1 MKHAVIYIP
10 GLGDAR
16 VSGQLL
22 AIKTWNLYGVHAELF
37 QKNWIDGERFEPK
50 FLRLLSRID
59 ELVEQGYAVSIVAVS
74 AGASAAIN
82 AYAARP
88 DTIHSVVC
96 IAGEINGRDR
106 MHPSVYR
113 KNPAFRDSMHMIEA
127 SLTRITPAMRRRI
140 LSRRGVLDI
149 SVTANDS
156 ILPGAINQVVP
167 TMGHIIT
174 IATQILFGA
183 PSFIQFIKHLPAR
196 NVDPI

>member
-16 VSGQLL
+16 IGGQLL
-22 AIKTWNLYGVHAELF
+22 AVKTWHWYGVHAELF

-50 FLRLLSRID
+50 FLRLLHRID
-59 ELVEQGYAVSIVAVS
+59 ELAEQGYAVSIVAAS

-88 DTIHSVVC
+88 DTIHAVVC

-106 MHPSVYR
+106 MHPSVYQN
-113 KNPAFRDSMHMIEA
+113 NPAFRDSMHMIEA
-127 SLTRITPAMRRRI
+127 SLPQITPLMRERI
-140 LSRRGVLDI
+140 LSRRGALDI
-149 SVTANDS
+149 TVTAKDS
-156 ILPGAINQVVP
+156 YLPGAVNQVVP
-167 TMGHIIT
+167 TMSHFVT

-183 PSFIQFIKHLPAR
+183 HSFIRFIKSQPAR
-196 NVDPI
+196 TS

>member
-16 VSGQLL
+16 VGGQLL
-22 AIKTWNLYGVHAELF
+22 AVKTWNWYGVQAELF

-50 FLRLLSRID
+50 FIRLLNRID
-59 ELVEQGYAVSIVAVS
+59 ELVEQGYTVSIVAAS

-88 DTIHSVVC
+88 DTIHAVVC

-106 MHPSVYR
+106 MHPSVYQ

-127 SLTRITPAMRRRI
+127 SLPRITPAMRKRI
-140 LSRRGVLDI
+140 LSRRGAIDVT
-149 SVTANDS
+149 VTAHDS
-156 ILPGAINQVVP
+156 IVPGAVNQVVP
-167 TMGHIIT
+167 TMSHFLT
-174 IATQILFGA
+174 IATQIAFGA
-183 PSFIQFIKHLPAR
+183 PSFIRFIKKVPAR
-196 NVDPI
+196 TN